1 MLIAAAVGSL
11 HHAQQQAQAQ
21 AQQQRQQQQAI
32 AGQQPPGAPTGF
44 IINHPPGQHGGPRNT
59 TPVFLNLSQLQ
70 VVLCICQVG
79 GVLA

>member
-1 MLIAAAVGSL
+1 MGSL

-21 AQQQRQQQQAI
+21 AQAQAQQQRQQQAI

-44 IINHPPGQHGGPRNT
+44 IINSHPPGHHGGPRNT

-70 VVLCICQVG
+70 VSC
-79 GVLA
+79 